1 MNESALEL
9 RLKRLYW
16 NETLK
21 ISLNIKKQKIIWVL
35 KIIYLGKNGKNVI
48 EPFFYILIYLNETM
62 YFKCTKNIKCY

>member
-21 ISLNIKKQKIIWVL
+21 ISLNIKKLKIIWVL
-35 KIIYLGKNGKNVI
+35 EIIYLGKNGKNVI
-48 EPFFYILIYLNETM
+48 EPFFNLP
-62 YFKCTKNIKCY
+62 K